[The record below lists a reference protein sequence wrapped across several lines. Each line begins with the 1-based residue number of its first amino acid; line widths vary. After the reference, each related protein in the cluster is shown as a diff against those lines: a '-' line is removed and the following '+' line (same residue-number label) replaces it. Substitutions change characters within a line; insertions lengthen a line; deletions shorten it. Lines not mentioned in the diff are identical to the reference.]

1 MHTMPDN
8 IKMQIYSISM
18 KCKKIH
24 KQIYL
29 LDMSSVIHDV
39 PAFTIG
45 KVCPQLKPER
55 CEWSS
60 VYHWQDEARVF
71 GRGTPS
77 GNQCIDMIDYY
88 PSLLNSVHLGP

>member
-29 LDMSSVIHDV
+29 LENVLFIMTNKLWH
-39 PAFTIG
+39 
-45 KVCPQLKPER
+45 
-55 CEWSS
+55 
-60 VYHWQDEARVF
+60 
-71 GRGTPS
+71 
-77 GNQCIDMIDYY
+77 
-88 PSLLNSVHLGP
+88 